1 MWLAA
6 LPLRCSKAH
15 HTDLPTTHVDTTPSS
30 PSIKMFRQLARRAA
44 VAASTAST
52 AAAAAGAAVPK
63 SLLLHQTAAAPRL
76 QVLLG
81 ATTARA
87 LGTHATPPTD
97 MPSAAGLNGIPS
109 ARGGGA
115 GGGATGLAE
124 LLDREV

>member
-1 MWLAA
+1 
-6 LPLRCSKAH
+6 
-15 HTDLPTTHVDTTPSS
+15 
-30 PSIKMFRQLARRAA
+30 MFRQLARRAA

-109 ARGGGA
+109 ARVGGA

-124 LLDREV
+124 LLDREVWMGVWDLMGWIGLD